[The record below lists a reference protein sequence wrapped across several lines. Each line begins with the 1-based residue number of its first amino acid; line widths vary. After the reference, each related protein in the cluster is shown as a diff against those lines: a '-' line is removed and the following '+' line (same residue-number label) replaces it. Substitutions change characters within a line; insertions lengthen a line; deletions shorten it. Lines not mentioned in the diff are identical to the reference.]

1 MVATFLFS
9 LLSHLL
15 QECFIIVICGAFGIM
30 AFEPKIT
37 RFGDALWWSLVTA
50 TTVSYGDISPQT
62 IGGRILTGILM
73 IAGIGFLGIL
83 TSSIATFFMNR
94 LIKGEEKKSVVD
106 EQIEYVK
113 KKLDDL
119 DNLDYEDLHGLWN
132 VIVNIWEQKRSL
144 KTEKNQQKGVR

>member
-1 MVATFLFS
+1 
-9 LLSHLL
+9 
-15 QECFIIVICGAFGIM
+15 M